1 MIDALLTFQD
11 TLGGGRCE
19 FRILNPRGA
28 MAAVV
33 LALLSKSVNA
43 TGDKRGC
50 ANGG

>member
-11 TLGGGRCE
+11 ALGGGRCE

-33 LALLSKSVNA
+33 LLSKSVNA